1 MIEKFTSIVLPSIPD
16 TLYMVFFSSLFSMLI
31 GIPLALVLIV
41 TRPGGLNPKPKS
53 YQVLDTIINTLRSFP
68 FVILIMVVYP
78 LSRLLIGKSI
88 GPTAAIVPL
97 TVAAIPF
104 VARIMEGVFLEVD
117 EGLVEAARAMGS
129 TNGQILTKVI
139 LPESLPSII
148 NSMTMT
154 IINIIGYSAMAGML
168 GAGGLGEIATRY
180 GHYRN
185 QLDILWMSV
194 ICIIIIVQVVQWIGN
209 RLTNTTNKK

>member
-31 GIPLALVLIV
+31 GIPLALILIV
-41 TRPGGLNPKPKS
+41 TSPGGLNPTPKG
-53 YQVLDTIINTLRSFP
+53 YQVLDTIITTLRSFP

>member
-1 MIEKFTSIVLPSIPD
+1 MMEKFMTIVVPSIPD
-16 TLYMVFFSSLFSMLI
+16 TLYMVFFSSLFSMVV

-41 TRPGGLNPKPKS
+41 TRPEGLNPKPKL

-78 LSRLLIGKSI
+78 LSKLLVNKTI

-117 EGLVEAARAMGS
+117 DGLIEAAKAMGS

-139 LPESLPSII
+139 LPESLPAII
-148 NSMTMT
+148 NAMTMT

-168 GAGGLGEIATRY
+168 GGGGLGEIATRY
-180 GHYRN
+180 GHFRN
-185 QLDILWMSV
+185 ELDILWMSV
-194 ICIIIIVQVVQWIGN
+194 ICIIVIVQLVQWIGN
-209 RLTNTTNKK
+209 RLALKTNKK

>member
-41 TRPGGLNPKPKS
+41 TRPRGLNPKPRG

-78 LSRLLIGKSI
+78 LSQLLIGKSI

-185 QLDILWMSV
+185 ELDILWMSV
-194 ICIIIIVQVVQWIGN
+194 ICIILIVQAVQWIGN
-209 RLTNTTNKK
+209 RLTTITNKK

>member
-1 MIEKFTSIVLPSIPD
+1 MMEKFMSIVVPSIPD

-41 TRPGGLNPKPKS
+41 TRPGGLSPKPKT

-78 LSRLLIGKSI
+78 LSRFLIGRSI
-88 GPTAAIVPL
+88 GPTAAIIPL

-117 EGLVEAARAMGS
+117 DGLIEAARAMGS

-139 LPESLPSII
+139 LPESLPSMI

-168 GAGGLGEIATRY
+168 GGGGLGEIATRY

-185 QLDILWMSV
+185 EIDILWMSV
-194 ICIIIIVQVVQWIGN
+194 ICIIVIVQLIQWIGN
-209 RLTNTTNKK
+209 RLTRLTNKK